1 MIYIFLTY
9 SFIIL
14 LTFLIF
20 LIELIIEDKEEDEFK
35 DL

>member
-9 SFIIL
+9 FFIIL

>member
-20 LIELIIEDKEEDEFK
+20 LIELIIEDREEDEFK

>member
-20 LIELIIEDKEEDEFK
+20 FIELIIEDKEEDEFK

>member
-9 SFIIL
+9 SFIML

-20 LIELIIEDKEEDEFK
+20 LIELIIEDREEDEFK